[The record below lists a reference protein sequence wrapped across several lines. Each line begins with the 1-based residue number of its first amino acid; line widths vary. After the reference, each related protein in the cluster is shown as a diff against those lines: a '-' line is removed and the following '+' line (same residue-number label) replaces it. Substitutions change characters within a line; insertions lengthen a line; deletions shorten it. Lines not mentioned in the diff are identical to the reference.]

1 MIYSRKEHYLFLEEE
16 LRAQTDQFKQKL
28 DTSASYLLNVREE
41 LFISQF
47 VKIENGEMILKF
59 STSRGLP
66 RKGEYLYCFTTPNHL
81 HLFKEW
87 GQITYGDLLKSKGFA
102 TELVCIWQAS
112 LKDDSKHCLVGFRGV
127 DIEFAEHVD
136 GHIGAFLILGPNI
149 PPTQYIS
156 NLQYVIKN
164 NTQERIEKLIEGNV
178 ELKKVEP
185 TSLDGNTNIS
195 DFIITQLNLTDDV
208 ILQGPPGTGKTYQI
222 ATICKKLCE
231 RGASVLV
238 TALTNRALMEVAGK
252 EELRNLLEDGK
263 IHKTKVS
270 VDEAKELPQLDYVK
284 TLSSEPGQIMLSTFY
299 ITSGEAKNGSGM
311 PSFDYVIMDE
321 ASQAL
326 LGMCAVVKLLG
337 RKCLFVGDTNQLAPV
352 IAINEDRIARRNYHF
367 YANGLSSLK
376 GLATIPSYRLS
387 YTYRLTPRAT
397 IFTGL
402 FYNGTLSSRSGSKT
416 PFRYDDIVDSVAKF
430 FHPQGGPTLLKTDMP
445 LGDKKPVAALLLTTL
460 LVSALLGRKEKLHIS
475 VLTFYIETTKA
486 LQRAI
491 YQTLGSHNNLL
502 IDTVSRIQGLTTDV
516 AIYVVPNTS
525 YYRLLDRRLFNVAT
539 SRSRRHTI
547 IVTDTDII
555 NHLDMIDID
564 VYRFMNKLEEESF
577 YIPIKPPY
585 VNAID
590 SKKENTSKPSDI
602 VTTNSV
608 SFEGDLL
615 PLLLPV
621 YEESKE
627 INTINEVVDESL
639 NTSNDSTYITT
650 EVPRV
655 KLKIVGK
662 IDLSKFDTKKK
673 KESVVRTSS
682 ASTYIIDTNTF
693 VDCPQIISKI
703 NRDATVVLSAKVI
716 DELDKLKITLDA
728 RGKDSV
734 QKALKNIN
742 KETEERNIQFE
753 VANTRLLPK
762 DFDYRSPDNMILSV
776 ALKYKGENPIMLT
789 SDNGLQVKCKI
800 VGIPAIST
808 KNFLNS

>member
-28 DTSASYLLNVREE
+28 ETSATYMLNVREE

-81 HLFKEW
+81 HKFKEW
-87 GQITYGDLLKSKGFA
+87 GTITYGDLLKSKGFS

-112 LKDDSKHCLVGFRGV
+112 LKDDPNHCLVGFRGV

-136 GHIGAFLILGPNI
+136 GHPGAFLILGPNI

-156 NLQYVIKN
+156 NLQYIIKN
-164 NTQERIEKLIEGNV
+164 STQECIENLIEGNIQLN
-178 ELKKVEP
+178 EVEP
-185 TSLDGNTNIS
+185 VSINSGTNIS
-195 DFIITQLNLTDDV
+195 DFIIAQLNLTDDV

-238 TALTNRALMEVAGK
+238 TALTNRALIEVASK
-252 EELRNLLEDGK
+252 DELKSLLENGK

-270 VDEAKELPQLDYVK
+270 VDEAKELPELDCVK
-284 TLSSEPGQIMLSTFY
+284 TLSAEPGQIMLSTFY
-299 ITSGEAKNGSGM
+299 VTSGEAKNVADM

-326 LGMCAVVKLLG
+326 LGMCAAIKSLG
-337 RKCLFVGDTNQLAPV
+337 KKCLFVGDTNQLPPV
-352 IAINEDRIARRNYHF
+352 IAINEDRIERRNYHF
-367 YANGLSSLK
+367 YANGLSSLSS
-376 GLATIPSYRLS
+376 LATIPSYRLAD
-387 YTYRLTPRAT
+387 TYRLTPRAT
-397 IFTGL
+397 VFTGL
-402 FYNGTLSSRSGSKT
+402 FYNCSLSSRSDAKV
-416 PFRYDDIVDSVAKF
+416 PFYYEDLVDSIAKF
-430 FHPQGGPTLLKTDMP
+430 FHPQGGPTLLKTDLP
-445 LGDKKPVAALLLTTL
+445 LGDKKPTAALLLTTL
-460 LVSALLGRKEKLHIS
+460 LVSALLARKEKMHIS
-475 VLTFYIETTKA
+475 VLTFYVETTKA

-491 YQTLGSHNNLL
+491 YQTIGNHNNLL
-502 IDTVSRIQGLTTDV
+502 IDTVSRIQGLTTDI

-539 SRSRRHTI
+539 SRARRHTI
-547 IVTDTDII
+547 IVTDADIM
-555 NHLDMIDID
+555 NHLNMIDSD
-564 VYRFMNKLEEESF
+564 VCRFMEKIELESF
-577 YIPIKPPY
+577 YIPIQSSSA
-585 VNAID
+585 NAIGGIRD
-590 SKKENTSKPSDI
+590 SKPNSSNSSQ
-602 VTTNSV
+602 NSV
-608 SFEGDLL
+608 ASIEGESF

-621 YEESKE
+621 YDGGEEKNVDHRMTDE
-627 INTINEVVDESL
+627 YKNATDES
-639 NTSNDSTYITT
+639 TFI
-650 EVPRV
+650 EAEIPKV

-662 IDLSKFDTKKK
+662 IDLSKFETKKK
-673 KESVVRTSS
+673 KDSVIRDTNH
-682 ASTYIIDTNTF
+682 ATYIIDTNTF

-703 NRDATVVLSAKVI
+703 SKDCTIVLSAKVI

-728 RGKDSV
+728 KGKDSV

-742 KETEERNIQFE
+742 METDKRDIQFE

-776 ALKYKGENPIMLT
+776 ALKYKGMNPIMLT

-800 VGIPAIST
+800 VGISTIST
-808 KNFLNS
+808 KDFLNL

>member
-195 DFIITQLNLTDDV
+195 DFIITQLNLTDGV

-376 GLATIPSYRLS
+376 GLVTIPSYRLS

-639 NTSNDSTYITT
+639 NTSNDSTFITT
-650 EVPRV
+650 EVPKV

-716 DELDKLKITLDA
+716 DELDKLKIALDA